1 MTDPAMPSGKNW
13 LLRPAVVAGVAT
25 DAVSEEAAE
34 AVGADETVCTGAGGV
49 ADGDAEADAKADEVE
64 VDSAAGV
71 PVTDVFWLLHP
82 SSRLSDRTA
91 PAASVVAVDRIGLI
105 PL

>member
-1 MTDPAMPSGKNW
+1 MVPAALTKSAITRLAGASGW
-13 LLRPAVVAGVAT
+13 TRLDRPAVVAGTAA
-25 DAVSEEAAE
+25 DAVSEAAGE
-34 AVGADETVCTGAGGV
+34 AVV
-49 ADGDAEADAKADEVE
+49 ADGDAEADAMADEAG
-64 VDSAAGV
+64 SAAGV

-82 SSRLSDRTA
+82 SSRLSDRTV

>member
-1 MTDPAMPSGKNW
+1 MTDPASPSGGNW
-13 LLRPAVVAGVAT
+13 LVRPDVVAGVTA
-25 DAVSEEAAE
+25 DAVSEAA
-34 AVGADETVCTGAGGV
+34 ADAAGTDDTVCAGAIGV
-49 ADGDAEADAKADEVE
+49 ADGDAEADAEPDEAG
-64 VDSAAGV
+64 SAAGV

-82 SSRLSDRTA
+82 SSRLSDKTA

>member
-1 MTDPAMPSGKNW
+1 M
-13 LLRPAVVAGVAT
+13 RPAVVIGVAE
-25 DAVSEEAAE
+25 DAVSASAGEAL
-34 AVGADETVCTGAGGV
+34 GADETVCAGAVGV
-49 ADGDAEADAKADEVE
+49 ADGDAEADAKADGA
-64 VDSAAGV
+64 DSAPGV

-82 SSRLSDRTA
+82 SSRLSDRTV

>member
-1 MTDPAMPSGKNW
+1 MTDPASPSGGNW
-13 LLRPAVVAGVAT
+13 LVRPAGVAGAVA
-25 DAVSEEAAE
+25 DAVSEVTAE
-34 AVGADETVCTGAGGV
+34 AVGADDTVCAGAVGV
-49 ADGDAEADAKADEVE
+49 ADGDAEADAKADEAG
-64 VDSAAGV
+64 SAAGV
-71 PVTDVFWLLHP
+71 LVTDVFWLLHP